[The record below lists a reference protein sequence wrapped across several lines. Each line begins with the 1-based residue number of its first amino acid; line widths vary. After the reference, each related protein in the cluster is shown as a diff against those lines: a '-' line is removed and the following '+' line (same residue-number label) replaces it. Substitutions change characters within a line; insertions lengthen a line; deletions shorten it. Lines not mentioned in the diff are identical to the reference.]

1 MKKLLLPLASIALL
15 AGLGTA
21 SATEPTN
28 LDAATLDHITAG
40 WNSSSNREERRSG
53 GDRTTQNNN
62 SFLSPQVNVAA
73 LNNISVLSFG
83 SSQFQSVGQSNSNG
97 NSISR

>member
-1 MKKLLLPLASIALL
+1 MKKLLLPLASVALL

-21 SATEPTN
+21 GATEPTS
-28 LDAATLDHITAG
+28 LDAATMDHITAG
-40 WNSSSNREERRSG
+40 WSDSSREERKS

-73 LNNISVLSFG
+73 LNNISVLSLG
-83 SSQFQSVGQSNSNG
+83 GSQFQSVGQSNRNG
-97 NSISR
+97 NSISH